1 MLRTVRYSVRS
12 VHRMTVI
19 VVACVEVE
27 LTQILLRPPEE
38 AAQGEGEESSAISF
52 GKADSAGK
60 ELLKR
65 LARSDPYY
73 KRNRPHLCTQFA
85 KGSCPRGDACQFR
98 HELPSENGLGKQN
111 ILDRYHGRNDPVAH
125 KMLAAN
131 AAESGMSREHFLV
144 LRLKLTSFI
153 PSIKVLHHHWIRI

>member
-1 MLRTVRYSVRS
+1 VKSAAPSSAVNREYYAQNRALLNSLLPSDDRYRRTC
-12 VHRMTVI
+12 I
-19 VVACVEVE
+19 EVE
-27 LTQILLRPPEE
+27 LTQILLRPLEE
-38 AAQGEGEESSAISF
+38 AAQGEGEGSSAISF

-131 AAESGMSREHFLV
+131 AAESGASRAHSLV
-144 LRLKLTSFI
+144 LGLD
-153 PSIKVLHHHWIRI
+153 